1 MPLDTC
7 KFITGVAL
15 ILRKNDEI
23 FLYKRNIVGKIA
35 YGSFALPGGTVEF
48 HETIKQA
55 ACREAAEELGITINE
70 KDLVTVHIQRIREKY
85 DKITNQIQQILMLYF
100 VEVIKWE
107 GELQN
112 LEPHKHSDLG
122 WFEIDNL
129 PQNLFSLNA
138 SALHD
143 IKHGTFCS
151 EHGWL

>member
-1 MPLDTC
+1 
-7 KFITGVAL
+7 
-15 ILRKNDEI
+15 
-23 FLYKRNIVGKIA
+23 
-35 YGSFALPGGTVEF
+35 
-48 HETIKQA
+48 
-55 ACREAAEELGITINE
+55 
-70 KDLVTVHIQRIREKY
+70 
-85 DKITNQIQQILMLYF
+85 MLYF